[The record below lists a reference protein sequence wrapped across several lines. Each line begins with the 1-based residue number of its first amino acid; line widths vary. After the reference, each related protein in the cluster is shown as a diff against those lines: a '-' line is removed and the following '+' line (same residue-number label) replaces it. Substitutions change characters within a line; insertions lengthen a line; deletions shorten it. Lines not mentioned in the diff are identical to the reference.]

1 MQADRDLSFGNFH
14 ALTPKSCRVFYVN
27 SSSCRTRYSI
37 TQQQGQHR
45 RVLQRLTEIR
55 FYQPDIVGHA
65 RCGGIRWV
73 AVVRQQ
79 PHFLAAEIF
88 TLQLE
93 VVVSRIAVRR
103 PLQHAVGHPQA
114 GIAGEAVAGVAEC
127 AKSCNCSFVVL
138 DRAVR
143 ITQIIIGN
151 TQASKMR
158 CFRM

>member
-65 RCGGIRWV
+65 RCGADV
-73 AVVRQQ
+73 NQPVQQ
-79 PHFLAAEIF
+79 VPPPPAQAANP
-88 TLQLE
+88 
-93 VVVSRIAVRR
+93 S
-103 PLQHAVGHPQA
+103 
-114 GIAGEAVAGVAEC
+114 
-127 AKSCNCSFVVL
+127 
-138 DRAVR
+138 
-143 ITQIIIGN
+143 
-151 TQASKMR
+151 
-158 CFRM
+158 